1 MTDPAPLQMPS
12 SPPDGTAE
20 ILDRGY
26 RRYDGPRNG
35 RSGAVLALFT
45 ASVQRALGLRRSF
58 RHKIVPLISA
68 VIAYIPAIV
77 FVGVAALLPGEL
89 ASEVTVDYSGYYG
102 FITAAIVLFAA
113 ITGPEVLCVDRKTGM
128 LGLYLAS
135 PLTRDTYLVAKAGA
149 LVATVSIV
157 TLGPPLLLLAGYS
170 FVDLGPEG
178 IGDLLVAFGRIV
190 LAGIVIAAL
199 LCALALAV
207 AAVTP
212 RKGFA
217 AAAIILVLLVSSIMT
232 GILIDVADAPEWLN
246 VLNLFFL
253 PFDVVS
259 RIYGESQNNF
269 VGVSN
274 VVSIGAY
281 VAWTAGFAAFTR
293 FRYHRLMI
301 TR

>member
-1 MTDPAPLQMPS
+1 MTDPTSLSMPA

-26 RRYDGPRNG
+26 RSYDGPRRG
-35 RSGAVLALFT
+35 RWGSMGALFM

-58 RHKIVPLISA
+58 RHKVVPLISA

-77 FVGVAALLPGEL
+77 FVGVSALLPEEI
-89 ASEVTVDYSGYYG
+89 ANEVSVDYSGYYG

-170 FVDLGPEG
+170 FVDLGPDG
-178 IGDLLVAFGRIV
+178 IGELLLTIGQIV
-190 LAGIVIAAL
+190 LSGIVIAAL
-199 LCALALAV
+199 LCALALTV
-207 AAVTP
+207 AAITP

-217 AAAIILVLLVSSIMT
+217 AAAIILVIIVSGIMSSI
-232 GILIDVADAPEWLN
+232 LRDVADAPDWVQ
-246 VLNLFFL
+246 VLNLFLL

-259 RIYGESQNNF
+259 RIYGEDQNSF
-269 VGVSN
+269 EGVSN
-274 VVSIGAY
+274 IMSIGAY
-281 VAWTAGFAAFTR
+281 LAWTTGFALFTR
-293 FRYHRLMI
+293 FRYQRLMI